1 MAGGA
6 ARHAHRDPPVRLFSR
21 RLLAYNAG
29 ISHRRENIM
38 RIIILCSL
46 LLTACGPS
54 GKIAESQRQ
63 ELDKAKAVQQQVDQY
78 GSAQRQQLES
88 SAAQ

>member
-1 MAGGA
+1 
-6 ARHAHRDPPVRLFSR
+6 
-21 RLLAYNAG
+21 
-29 ISHRRENIM
+29 M
-38 RIIILCSL
+38 RIILLISL
-46 LLTACGPS
+46 LLAGCGPS

-78 GSAQRQQLES
+78 GATQRQQLDS

>member
-1 MAGGA
+1 M
-6 ARHAHRDPPVRLFSR
+6 RVVILFTL
-21 RLLAYNAG
+21 LLA
-29 ISHRRENIM
+29 
-38 RIIILCSL
+38 
-46 LLTACGPS
+46 ACDPS

-78 GSAQRQQLES
+78 GAAQRQQLDS